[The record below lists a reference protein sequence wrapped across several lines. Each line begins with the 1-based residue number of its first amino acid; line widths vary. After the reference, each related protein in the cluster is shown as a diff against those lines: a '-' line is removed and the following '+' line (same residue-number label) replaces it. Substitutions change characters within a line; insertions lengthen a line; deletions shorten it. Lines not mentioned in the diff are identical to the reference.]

1 MPKLPVISGDEL
13 VRALEKLGYSIER
26 IRGSHMS
33 LRCEG
38 RPPLTV
44 PRHRELDRGT
54 LRGILRDADISV
66 EELLELLKR

>member
-1 MPKLPVISGDEL
+1 MAKLPVLSGDEL

-26 IRGSHMS
+26 IRGSHLS

-44 PRHRELDRGT
+44 PRPRELDRGT
-54 LRGILRDADISV
+54 LRTILREGDISIQ
-66 EELLELLKR
+66 EFLELLKK

>member
-1 MPKLPVISGDEL
+1 MAKLPVLSGDEL

-26 IRGSHMS
+26 IRGSHLS
-33 LRCEG
+33 LCCEG

-54 LRGILRDADISV
+54 LRTILREGDISIQ
-66 EELLELLKR
+66 EFLELLKK

>member
-13 VRALEKLGYSIER
+13 VRALAKLGYYVDR
-26 IRGSHMS
+26 TKGSHMS
-33 LRCEG
+33 LRCNG

-54 LRGILRDADISV
+54 LRGILRDAGITP
-66 EELLELLKR
+66 EELGELLK

>member
-1 MPKLPVISGDEL
+1 MAKLPVLSGDEL

-26 IRGSHMS
+26 IRGSHLS

-54 LRGILRDADISV
+54 LRTILREGDISIQ
-66 EELLELLKR
+66 EFLELLKK